1 MFRKKE
7 RRDMPTRKVKGAA
20 DQNNKTLPIKDVR
33 QQNNLCY
40 YWLNKRSAAKSPDK
54 LFIYDRNYMMVFL
67 GLNTAFRIEDL
78 LQLRPHD
85 LDGGYMRIKEH
96 KTGKAQNF
104 RLNPKVYSEVTDYCE
119 RNHIQE
125 YDYIFKS
132 RRTDGIIRA
141 ITRQQAHKVMKE
153 CCRETGIKYKVGPHS
168 LRKTFGYNYMR
179 AGGNIYTLM
188 KMYNHSSTDTTQL
201 YIMWTTD
208 ETEKERM
215 NIFNGVASRIGK
227 GEKK

>member
-1 MFRKKE
+1 MAT
-7 RRDMPTRKVKGAA
+7 RRVKRNS
-20 DQNNKTLPIKDVR
+20 DQNEKTLPIKDIR

-40 YWLNKRSAAKSPDK
+40 YWLNKRSAAKSTK
-54 LFIYDRNYMMVFL
+54 KRRIYDRNYMFIFL
-67 GLNTAFRIEDL
+67 GLNTAFRCEDL

-85 LDGGYMRIKEH
+85 FAGGYMRIKEN
-96 KTGKAQNF
+96 KTGKTQNF
-104 RLNPKVYSEVTDYCE
+104 RMNAKVYGEIRDYCD
-119 RNHIQE
+119 RNNIQE
-125 YDYIFKS
+125 YDYLFQS
-132 RRTDGIIRA
+132 QRSDGIIGA

-153 CCRETGIKYKVGPHS
+153 GCAHVGIRYKVGPHS

-179 AGGNIYTLM
+179 NGGNIYTLM

-215 NIFNGVASRIGK
+215 TIFNGVASRIGK
-227 GEKK
+227 EKEDDV